1 MATNKKNFRQN
12 LPLIQR
18 EQQIKTDLE
27 IAIKLRE
34 AMIKELLQ
42 KQDLKINGLEEEL
55 KKGKESDLNAVQK
68 TSNKEY
74 SNDQERQIWKCK
86 SCKSENNG
94 LEEVCPTCEE
104 NRSQPDTKEN
114 RPQPNQSENINQCKK
129 STRMPVRLFKVSKEF
144 KIELKELSFSQI
156 IENFH
161 PSQKIVILVN
171 LVYLFNLSLKKLD
184 LKWQR
189 NQVTIRR

>member
-1 MATNKKNFRQN
+1 M
-12 LPLIQR
+12 
-18 EQQIKTDLE
+18 E